1 MWSINST
8 SVFFYFLYFILLFFF
23 SFILKLKSNGIE
35 NVMICFVPKFYILTI
50 NISNNNIIFIIII
63 TNNTIIIN
71 NSINRS
77 VDRLEITDTIKIMTS
92 QKKNRLEKILRTSVG
107 KINVFSLWS
116 WKKSLRIFLRREKF
130 EKKSTFRGLG
140 LKKIARYI

>member
-8 SVFFYFLYFILLFFF
+8 SVFFYFLYFILLFF

-50 NISNNNIIFIIII
+50 NISNNNIIIIII

-71 NSINRS
+71 NSI
-77 VDRLEITDTIKIMTS
+77 DRLEITDTIKIMTS

-116 WKKSLRIFLRREKF
+116 WKKLLRIFLRREKF

>member
-8 SVFFYFLYFILLFFF
+8 SVFFYFLYFILLFF
-23 SFILKLKSNGIE
+23 SFILKLKSNGNE

-50 NISNNNIIFIIII
+50 NISNNNIIFIIIII

-130 EKKSTFRGLG
+130 KKNLH
-140 LKKIARYI
+140 LEV

>member
-63 TNNTIIIN
+63 ITNNTIIIN
-71 NSINRS
+71 NSI
-77 VDRLEITDTIKIMTS
+77 DRLEITDTIKIMTS
-92 QKKNRLEKILRTSVG
+92 QKKNRLEEILRTSVG